1 MTNPPRTIL
10 LTGASGFVG
19 RHLTKAL
26 SAAYPSTA
34 LVTPIVDVRNRS
46 EIATAVQASRPDVC
60 VHLAG
65 VSAVTTAGQDP
76 GDAWQVNFHG
86 TMHLAWALARHVPDC
101 QLLFVSS
108 AEAYGASFQS
118 GVELDES
125 APLAPMNVYA
135 ETKATA
141 DLALAGMAEQGLRVV
156 R

>member
-46 EIATAVQASRPDVC
+46 EIAAAVQASRPDVC
-60 VHLAG
+60 VHLAA
-65 VSAVTTAGQDP
+65 VSAVTAAGQAPDLT
-76 GDAWQVNFHG
+76 WQVNFHG
-86 TMHLAWALARHVPDC
+86 MMHLAWELARYAPDC

-108 AEAYGASFQS
+108 AEAYGASFQ
-118 GVELDES
+118 GGGKLDES
-125 APLAPMNVYA
+125 ASLAPMSVYA
-135 ETKATA
+135 
-141 DLALAGMAEQGLRVV
+141 
-156 R
+156 